1 MSEKNEQCSGSVHV
15 WPDDGDTCKCGKRT
29 HADVEREAKRE
40 WTITEKL
47 ERMASDRLLR
57 SILTTEDCQELM
69 RNRIRATC
77 EHVQPW
83 RSDDEGKTW
92 VCPQCGADRTTEVD
106 LAAYRGSA
114 RFMDNVQDLHELM
127 NSLGAR
133 PGPLKERI
141 TELVTRTK
149 EMRAQAEKQ
158 CERAQHER
166 QALAACP
173 GRTEQRGT
181 LWEDLFMF
189 YLPMCYQVTVEE
201 PNEAVRLEKRVT
213 AAVKMA
219 NDAFRI
225 AWEKRA

>member
-40 WTITEKL
+40 WTILEKL

-77 EHVQPW
+77 EHPRWKKLNNHAPW
-83 RSDDEGKTW
+83 KCEECDMVMPHGFELGCDY
-92 VCPQCGADRTTEVD
+92 
-106 LAAYRGSA
+106 AAYEELNALQLDFASFGFPDVEPGERYLSRRLRGGMMKLDEMKKYA
-114 RFMDNVQDLHELM
+114 
-127 NSLGAR
+127 
-133 PGPLKERI
+133 P
-141 TELVTRTK
+141 VTATL
-149 EMRAQAEKQ
+149 EA
-158 CERAQHER
+158 
-166 QALAACP
+166 
-173 GRTEQRGT
+173 RGT

-189 YLPMCYQVTVEE
+189 YLPRCYEVALEAPTEQARLEARVKA
-201 PNEAVRLEKRVT
+201 AVR
-213 AAVKMA
+213 MA

-225 AWEKRA
+225 ARENRA